1 LINILIKYSNMNDN
15 DAPSPPWLS
24 AEQAISLLG
33 VARQTL
39 YAYVSRGLIRAR
51 ADTADPRRQQYD
63 PQSVETLLRRRRI
76 GRARTAV
83 AQAAIDFG
91 EPVLASR
98 ITNIADG
105 QPWYRGQNA
114 IRLARAATLEEAAAL
129 LWAVDRLPAPPRV
142 NQLPTLGTSPI
153 SRAINAMAVLADRE
167 NWATGGSA
175 LIEDAALCLRGVAE
189 AAVDTSPDTPPA
201 ALPIHRHLARAWRLD
216 EEGTDLI
223 RRALVLCA
231 DHELNA
237 STFAV
242 RVVASTGAA
251 LPHCVLAGLAALS
264 GPLHGGMTGRVRAML
279 AESRIMADPAGVV
292 AERLAR
298 GDDLPGFGHRLY
310 PDGDPRASALLDP
323 IGPAPRWRGLFGA
336 ILAQTGKRP
345 NVDTALVALEQH
357 LTLPEGSALALFAI
371 GRTAGWIA
379 HALEQR
385 ADGQLI
391 RPRATYLGPP
401 PG

>member
-1 LINILIKYSNMNDN
+1 MNDN
-15 DAPSPPWLS
+15 DKAAPDWLS
-24 AEQAISLLG
+24 AEQAITLLG

-39 YAYVSRGLIRAR
+39 YAYVSRGQIRAR
-51 ADTADPRRQQYD
+51 PDPTDPRRQHYD

-91 EPVLASR
+91 EPVLTSR

-114 IRLARAATLEEAAAL
+114 IRLAQTATLEETAAL
-129 LWAVDRLPAPPRV
+129 LWAADRLPAPPRV
-142 NQLPTLGTSPI
+142 NEASIHGASPI
-153 SRAINAMAVLADRE
+153 ARAIYRMAQLADRE
-167 NWATGGSA
+167 HWAAGGPG

-189 AAVDTSPDTPPA
+189 AAVDAPTGLPLAD
-201 ALPIHRHLARAWRLD
+201 LPIHRHLARAWRLD
-216 EEGTDLI
+216 EDGTDLI

-237 STFAV
+237 STFTV

-336 ILAQTGKRP
+336 ILARTGKRP

-357 LTLPEGSALALFAI
+357 LDLPEGSALALFAI

-385 ADGQLI
+385 EDGQLI

>member
-1 LINILIKYSNMNDN
+1 MNDN

-24 AEQAISLLG
+24 AEQAITCLG

-51 ADTADPRRQQYD
+51 PDPTDPRRQHYD

-83 AQAAIDFG
+83 AHAAIDFG
-91 EPVLASR
+91 EPVLTSR

-114 IRLARAATLEEAAAL
+114 IRLAQSATLEETAAL
-129 LWAVDRLPAPPRV
+129 LWATDRLPAPPRA
-142 NQLPTLGTSPI
+142 NQFATHGASPI
-153 SRAINAMAVLADRE
+153 ARAINRVARLADRE
-167 NWATGGSA
+167 HWAAGGPA

-189 AAVDTSPDTPPA
+189 AAVDAPIGIPLAD
-201 ALPIHRHLARAWRLD
+201 LPIHRHLARAWRLD

-357 LTLPEGSALALFAI
+357 LDLPEGSALALFAI
-371 GRTAGWIA
+371 GRSAGWIA

-385 ADGQLI
+385 SEGQLI

>member
-1 LINILIKYSNMNDN
+1 MNDN
-15 DAPSPPWLS
+15 DAPAPPWLT
-24 AEQAISLLG
+24 AEQAITLLG

-39 YAYVSRGLIRAR
+39 YAYVSRGMIRTR
-51 ADTADPRRQQYD
+51 PDPSDPRRQHYD

-76 GRARTAV
+76 GRARQAV
-83 AQAAIDFG
+83 ARAAIDFG
-91 EPVLASR
+91 EPVLTSR

-105 QPWYRGQNA
+105 LPWYRGQSA
-114 IRLARAATLEEAAAL
+114 IRLAQTATLEETAAL
-129 LWAVDRLPAPPRV
+129 LWDTPR
-142 NQLPTLGTSPI
+142 LPTLPTWTGALPADASPI
-153 SRAINAMAVLADRE
+153 GRAIGHLADLARRPE
-167 NWATGGSA
+167 WAAGGPA
-175 LIEDAALCLRGVAE
+175 EVEDAAMCLRAVAE
-189 AAVDTSPDTPPA
+189 AVAEAPA
-201 ALPIHRHLARAWRLD
+201 DRPIHRHLGQVWRLD
-216 EEGTDLI
+216 EDGIDLV

-264 GPLHGGMTGRVRAML
+264 GPLHGGMTARVQAML
-279 AESRIMADPAGVV
+279 EESRIMADPRGVV

-310 PDGDPRASALLDP
+310 PDGDPRATALLDP

-357 LTLPEGSALALFAI
+357 LSLPQGAALALFAV
-371 GRTAGWIA
+371 GRTAGWLA

-385 ADGQLI
+385 QTGQLI
-391 RPRATYLGPP
+391 RPRATYLGAAPQ
-401 PG
+401 G